1 MVVFLG
7 LVEGTVVLLSVV
19 VGGSKRSAVLE
30 EKMLDG
36 RMLVFVQVVDSA
48 RCFVFGALCLV
59 TW

>member
-1 MVVFLG
+1 
-7 LVEGTVVLLSVV
+7 
-19 VGGSKRSAVLE
+19 
-30 EKMLDG
+30 MLDG